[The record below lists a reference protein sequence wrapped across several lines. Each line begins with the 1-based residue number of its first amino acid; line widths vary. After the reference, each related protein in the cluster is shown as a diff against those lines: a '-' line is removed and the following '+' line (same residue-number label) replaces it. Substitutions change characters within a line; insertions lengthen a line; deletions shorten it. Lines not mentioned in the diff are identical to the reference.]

1 MKRAIIA
8 LAALASVVP
17 SIAHAELYE
26 QIKWCRGN
34 LAVGLACFVVQKGV
48 AMEIEKKAEEWV
60 ALWIGGEGRQA
71 PLDAEAIKLQRWKD
85 YRDFRS
91 IMTDTQEW
99 NHLHPQARQRYEKEL
114 AELRDTIAK
123 VCVDD
128 PTALPS
134 FPRCPPKK

>member
-1 MKRAIIA
+1 MKLAIIA
-8 LAALASVVP
+8 LAALAAIVP
-17 SIAHAELYE
+17 SVAHAELYE

-34 LAVGLACFVVQKGV
+34 LAVGLACLVVQKGV
-48 AMEIEKKAEEWV
+48 EKVIEKKAEEWV
-60 ALWIGGEGRQA
+60 ALWIDGEGRQA
-71 PLDAEAIKLQRWKD
+71 PLDAGAIKAQRWQD

-91 IMTDTQEW
+91 IMTDAQEW
-99 NHLHPQARQRYEKEL
+99 NHLDPQARQRYEKDL

-134 FPRCPPKK
+134 FP